1 MIVEGSF
8 QQQNDEIMS
17 DVDVRT
23 GAADINDYNYDDNG
37 LENNDNYGK
46 EYRFEDY
53 VNQRLAEDNNAM
65 LQQQGE
71 AYDENAVLELKRR
84 IKAAFHD
91 NEVSQRYFLQDLRLW
106 GRSGVQCI
114 VGRALKGCLLLD
126 DLANEKETTSLLL
139 LTEIMTSLTEKK
151 REALVRYLAGLVEM
165 LSPFFIQGQKLPTIP
180 TSPHVAEY

>member
-1 MIVEGSF
+1 
-8 QQQNDEIMS
+8 
-17 DVDVRT
+17 
-23 GAADINDYNYDDNG
+23 
-37 LENNDNYGK
+37 
-46 EYRFEDY
+46 
-53 VNQRLAEDNNAM
+53 M

-71 AYDENAVLELKRR
+71 AYDKNAVLELKRH
-84 IKAAFHD
+84 IKATFHD

-114 VGRALKGCLLLD
+114 VERALKGCLLLD

-165 LSPFFIQGQKLPTIP
+165 LSPFFFSRTEIANYTHIASRCGVLDTAI
-180 TSPHVAEY
+180 